1 MCLGSTQSYPDIGPR
16 DTSEEVIKSKYELS
30 AENKAANV
38 QRIAKARSLV
48 TFDNDGGD
56 GSNGLGAGTSVGGS
70 SNAYGGGRGTGND
83 AYGGGAMG

>member
-48 TFDNDGGD
+48 TFDNNND
-56 GSNGLGAGTSVGGS
+56 STSTGTGS
-70 SNAYGGGRGTGND
+70 SGNWNQSD
-83 AYGGGAMG
+83 NNSGFGSGKAGFTT

>member
-38 QRIAKARSLV
+38 QRIAKAKSLV
-48 TFDNDGGD
+48 TFNDNGD
-56 GSNGLGAGTSVGGS
+56 SSTGSGS
-70 SNAYGGGRGTGND
+70 SGNWNQSDNNSGYQD
-83 AYGGGAMG
+83 AKAGFTT

>member
-38 QRIAKARSLV
+38 QRIAKAKSLV
-48 TFDNDGGD
+48 TFNDNGD
-56 GSNGLGAGTSVGGS
+56 SSTGSGS
-70 SNAYGGGRGTGND
+70 SGNWNQSSNSSGYQD
-83 AYGGGAMG
+83 AKAGFTT

>member
-38 QRIAKARSLV
+38 QRIAKAKSLV
-48 TFDNDGGD
+48 TFDNDGGSDTD
-56 GSNGLGAGTSVGGS
+56 GSDTDGGGS
-70 SNAYGGGRGTGND
+70 SNGYGGGRGTGND
-83 AYGGGAMG
+83 AYGGGAMV